1 MTSILL
7 SLSPHARLIFS
18 QAVKYHVSWSCP
30 QHIPPPSDIAINSFN
45 SLGCSAVYRKMNNL
59 CRLYVLLH
67 NNSQHIHVGYQHM
80 PGWLFMSGFH
90 CSAAKLQLRHVSSF
104 LIRPRRGHY
113 FPLLIWKHGLKS
125 LTLFLFQYLCCFFL
139 DTLRCDLTAQ
149 FRVQELRLCVLGWS
163 GVSPLGASV
172 ALSCLEM
179 AVSISNHG

>member
-125 LTLFLFQYLCCFFL
+125 LTLFFFIY
-139 DTLRCDLTAQ
+139 TLRCDLTAQ
-149 FRVQELRLCVLGWS
+149 FHVRELPLCVLDWS
-163 GVSPLGASV
+163 GVSPLGARV
-172 ALSCLEM
+172 PQTCLKR
-179 AVSISNHG
+179 AVSA